1 MTDKR
6 DDVYASDAPGHV
18 LPGKT
23 FEEGDDGLAET
34 DELSKEASLFINKE
48 YNRLRLKFSLVIIP
62 LMCFIYGLAFA
73 YVPSCTRSTD
83 PRDKLSLSYGVV
95 FSLKEDT
102 GLVGK
107 EYANLTVWF
116 CKPTWKGWTDSRPRI
131 PLRSRTHAILD
142 PAVRSRKVSSDRG
155 RS

>member
-1 MTDKR
+1 MAHKK

-18 LPGKT
+18 LPDKT
-23 FEEGDDGLAET
+23 FEEGDGHAEN
-34 DELSKEASLFINKE
+34 DELSKEASLFSNKE

-73 YVPSCTRSTD
+73 YVLSCKLGAD

-116 CKPTWKGWTDSRPRI
+116 CKSIWEAGLIVDLAYLCGQGPMLYLIQRYGLGK
-131 PLRSRTHAILD
+131 
-142 PAVRSRKVSSDRG
+142 
-155 RS
+155 

>member
-1 MTDKR
+1 MTDNK
-6 DDVYASDAPGHV
+6 DDVYASDTPGHV

-23 FEEGDDGLAET
+23 FEGDDGHAET
-34 DELSKEASLFINKE
+34 DELSKEASLFTNKE
-48 YNRLRLKFSLVIIP
+48 YNRVRLKFSLVIIP

-73 YVPSCTRSTD
+73 YVTSCKRSTD

-102 GLVGK
+102 GLAGK

-116 CKPTWKGWTDSRPRI
+116 CKPTREG
-131 PLRSRTHAILD
+131 
-142 PAVRSRKVSSDRG
+142 
-155 RS
+155 